1 MASVVCQLDHEC
13 YNQFDGGILDGKID
27 DVLLQVSQVACT
39 GTFMFDV
46 MLS

>member
-1 MASVVCQLDHEC
+1 MCQLDHEC
-13 YNQFDGGILDGKID
+13 YDQFDGIFDGKID
-27 DVLLQVSQVACT
+27 DVLLQVSQVAYT